1 HVRQVMRSV
10 AEFEQEP
17 RRFMESLLQFCHS
30 QFNMFNIWIVGVGA
44 LALAATVA
52 VARRLRRDA
61 GTDSLHATVSGVSEE
76 WLSNARAQRDETL

>member
-1 HVRQVMRSV
+1 M
-10 AEFEQEP
+10 
-17 RRFMESLLQFCHS
+17 L
-30 QFNMFNIWIVGVGA
+30 NIWIVAVGA
-44 LALAATVA
+44 LALAATAA